1 MWHVTCSPRTRTMSQ
16 AIHFNF
22 HQKILSMAWEQQTVE
37 FAFFHYFGYWLFKAP
52 GRTAWSP
59 LSYHFPAVTNCN
71 RSLWFG
77 AASKIGY
84 SIDGL
89 PLPFVE
95 RIRDIGVYHDCR
107 LKYDKHICLIVH
119 NAYKR
124 AVLMLNVF
132 IHERDILKLAFIIYV
147 RPLLE
152 FSCTSQTTCGDKAF
166 VRRLRLGLDR
176 ITRVVQKIITP
187 PPIGSAEYCD

>member
-1 MWHVTCSPRTRTMSQ
+1 MSRVRREHAQ
-16 AIHFNF
+16 CRRLYIVIFIKKSYQWLGSNRRLNLHFSITLAIGF
-22 HQKILSMAWEQQTVE
+22 
-37 FAFFHYFGYWLFKAP
+37 FKAP

-132 IHERDILKLAFIIYV
+132 IHERDILKLAF
-147 RPLLE
+147 LS
-152 FSCTSQTTCGDKAF
+152 FT
-166 VRRLRLGLDR
+166 LDR
-176 ITRVVQKIITP
+176 
-187 PPIGSAEYCD
+187 C